1 MFRSKDITKYIP
13 EISKSKRDLI
23 IEVGANNGS
32 DTLVFDS
39 LVKDYTILA
48 FEPDTRAYAKLTA
61 SCKSVSSI
69 QLLSA
74 GDTLFRTKNNNVII
88 TAQKA
93 VSSKVGEANFFA
105 SNSIFKNHENWDM
118 SGSILEPH
126 NHKKVHGWCKFEE
139 PTLIKTTTLEAAIG
153 EISED
158 MLEMPAIQFLWID
171 AQGAEKL
178 VLEGLGNYI
187 EFTNYIWTE
196 YNNDE
201 MYKGQPKR
209 QELVDLLTG
218 FEVLLDDGDNL
229 LLKNKQLAK

>member
-1 MFRSKDITKYIP
+1 MFRSKDIIKYIP
-13 EISKSKRDLI
+13 EISKNRRDLI

-39 LVKDYTILA
+39 LVKDYIILA
-48 FEPDTRAYAKLTA
+48 FEPDVRAYSKLIS
-61 SCKSVSSI
+61 SCKAASNV
-69 QLLSA
+69 QVKMAEELL
-74 GDTLFRTKNNNVII
+74 FQTKNNNAIV
-88 TAQKA
+88 ASQKA
-93 VSSKVGEANFFA
+93 VSNKIGEANFFA
-105 SNSIFKNHENWDM
+105 SNSVFKNHENWDM

-139 PTLIKTTTLEAAIG
+139 PKLIKTTTLEEAIA
-153 EISED
+153 EISAD
-158 MLEMPAIQFLWID
+158 MIEFPTIQFLWID

-178 VLEGLGNYI
+178 VLEGLEDYI

-196 YNNDE
+196 YNNNE

-209 QELVDLLTG
+209 QELVDLLAG

-229 LLKNKQLAK
+229 LFRNKQLAN

>member
-1 MFRSKDITKYIP
+1 MFRSKDIIKYIP
-13 EISKSKRDLI
+13 EIAKSKGDII
-23 IEVGANNGS
+23 IEVGSNNGS

-48 FEPDTRAYAKLTA
+48 FEPDNRAYSKLTA
-61 SCKSVSSI
+61 SCKAVASV
-69 QLLSA
+69 QVMGA
-74 GDTLFRTKNNNVII
+74 GYTFFLTKNNNVIV
-88 TAQKA
+88 TSQKA
-93 VSSKVGEANFFA
+93 VSNKIGEAAFYA
-105 SNSIFKNHENWDM
+105 SNSVFKNHENWDM

-139 PTLIKTTTLEAAIG
+139 PTLIKTTTLQEVIT
-153 EISED
+153 EILAD
-158 MLEMPAIQFLWID
+158 MIEFPTIPFLWID

-178 VLEGLGNYI
+178 VLEGLEDYI

-196 YNNDE
+196 YNNNE

-209 QELVDLLTG
+209 QELIDLLAG

-229 LLKNKQLAK
+229 LFKNKQLTK